1 MKFGILGLVFSML
14 IPLLGIIFG
23 SIAMSKAKNYALIYP
38 LVGKAKTGKILGIV
52 GLVVSIVW
60 IVLAAILTVL

>member
-1 MKFGILGLVFSML
+1 ML

-23 SIAMSKAKNYALIYP
+23 AIAMSKAKNYALTYP
-38 LVGKAKTGKILGIV
+38 LVGKAKTGRILGIV

-60 IVLAAILTVL
+60 IVLGILAIL